1 MKNSMKCMLFSMST
15 VILLSGCLPNDISK
29 DSAKESKKD
38 VEEVVLKLDSFY
50 QEDKSLS
57 VQNYKDFVSDIIL
70 ESNFTFTD
78 SEIENK
84 NKDLY
89 NQVGE
94 HIPEKVKN
102 DLIKSAKVE
111 LSMQKLID
119 SAINIFDMPKKERHL
134 YDYTYDILY
143 INTANTEILDTYSE
157 DLFQYLQSENS
168 ADNHLDNVFNFE
180 IFNASLSKE
189 NQYLYNNSFDL
200 IKNMSIGQIKENTY
214 KNIQGKDIYT
224 IFKLISISNTNPL
237 VKERMIKV
245 ELFKT
250 KTFAKSQKDIFINR
264 LKFLDSVSKNINIS
278 DDDYKKL
285 RLRLDDFEEKTVFDM
300 NNYITELY
308 ITDSYLLNTRFN

>member
-1 MKNSMKCMLFSMST
+1 MKNYMKCMLFSMST
-15 VILLSGCLPNDISK
+15 VVLLSGCLPNDSTK
-29 DSAKESKKD
+29 DTLKESKKD
-38 VEEVVLKLDSFY
+38 VEEVVLNLDSFY
-50 QEDKSLS
+50 QEDKSLT
-57 VQNYKDFVSDIIL
+57 VQNYKDFISDIIL
-70 ESNFTFTD
+70 ESNFTITD

-84 NKDLY
+84 NKNLY

-94 HIPEKVKN
+94 NIPEKFKT

-157 DLFQYLQSENS
+157 DLLQYLQSENS
-168 ADNHLDNVFNFE
+168 ADNHLDNEFNFE

-250 KTFAKSQKDIFINR
+250 KTFAESQKDIFINR
-264 LKFLDSVSKNINIS
+264 LTFLDSVSKNINIS

-308 ITDSYLLNTRFN
+308 INDSYLLNTRFN